1 MMLIWLVRMS
11 VTNDW
16 KTYLHLNP
24 YLLED
29 IHSVIVIQFD
39 LRVMIEWRSNNQIY
53 QDLNPCIFIKEHLK
67 EMEEM
72 IVNRIAQL
80 LSIIETL

>member
-24 YLLED
+24 YLLEA
-29 IHSVIVIQFD
+29 IHSVIVIQFN
-39 LRVMIEWRSNNQIY
+39 LRVMIEWRSNNQIWHVF
-53 QDLNPCIFIKEHLK
+53 NPYICLKEHFK
-67 EMEEM
+67 EIWEM
-72 IVNRIAQL
+72 IE
-80 LSIIETL
+80 IE